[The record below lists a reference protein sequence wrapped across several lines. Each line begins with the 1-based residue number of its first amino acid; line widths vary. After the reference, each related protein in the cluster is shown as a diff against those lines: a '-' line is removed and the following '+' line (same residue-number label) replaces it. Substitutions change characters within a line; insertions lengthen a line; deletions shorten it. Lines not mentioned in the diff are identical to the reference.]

1 MASLEFGVKRL
12 QANGVCVC
20 VWTWGLV
27 SMPNGHKETK
37 KSCFWWKTAVNLKCF
52 IDSTLISN
60 HESHGIL
67 KKVLFIYS
75 SLRGEQQKLK

>member
-1 MASLEFGVKRL
+1 MKNGRERFKSKALLKKKKNKTNKDIKHEMASLEFGVKRL

-37 KSCFWWKTAVNLKCF
+37 KSCF
-52 IDSTLISN
+52 
-60 HESHGIL
+60 
-67 KKVLFIYS
+67 
-75 SLRGEQQKLK
+75 

>member
-1 MASLEFGVKRL
+1 MKNGRERFKSKALLKKKNKTNKDIKHEMASLEFGVKRL

-37 KSCFWWKTAVNLKCF
+37 KSCF
-52 IDSTLISN
+52 
-60 HESHGIL
+60 
-67 KKVLFIYS
+67 
-75 SLRGEQQKLK
+75 